1 VSVHAS
7 RSRPFANPRAS
18 PCGRIITAG
27 GLKRQIKAR
36 IFSRNKTATKREEKR
51 EKERERERKTS
62 AFIRPDNPR
71 ADRTSA
77 LLNEK
82 REKRGE
88 NETKQERG
96 REQKKEEKTKK
107 TLDLFRQNADNG

>member
-1 VSVHAS
+1 
-7 RSRPFANPRAS
+7 
-18 PCGRIITAG
+18 
-27 GLKRQIKAR
+27 
-36 IFSRNKTATKREEKR
+36 
-51 EKERERERKTS
+51 
-62 AFIRPDNPR
+62 
-71 ADRTSA
+71 
-77 LLNEK
+77 LNEK